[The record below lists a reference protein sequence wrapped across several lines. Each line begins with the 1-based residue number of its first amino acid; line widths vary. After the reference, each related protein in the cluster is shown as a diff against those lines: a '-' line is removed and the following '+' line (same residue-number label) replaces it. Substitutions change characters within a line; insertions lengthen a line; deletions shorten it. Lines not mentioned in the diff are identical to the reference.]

1 MAKKLTNKQISTL
14 ILAGIILSVGILFCF
29 HQALSGIISYIIG
42 ASIALVGLVV
52 IIMTAISER
61 NLFNQEGLFGIF
73 IIALGIF
80 FAVNDFVKNIFDF
93 IPYFLVAGG
102 TLLIGDSFFKL
113 FEDRKTLAFVF
124 ELLAGIAILVVGI
137 CLFTVQD
144 FKKYT
149 YMVLGIAM
157 IVFALYILIV
167 RFIVKRNQQ

>member
-14 ILAGIILSVGILFCF
+14 IVAGIILSIGVLFCF
-29 HQALSGIISYIIG
+29 HEALSGIISYIIG
-42 ASIALVGLVV
+42 ASISLVGLVM
-52 IIMTAISER
+52 IIMTAVSER
-61 NLFNQEGLFGIF
+61 NLFNQEGIFGTF

-80 FAVNDFVKNIFDF
+80 FAINDFIRNIFDF
-93 IPYFLVAGG
+93 IPYFLVGAGA
-102 TLLIGDSFFKL
+102 LLIGDSFFKL
-113 FEDRKTLAFVF
+113 FEDRKTAAFIF

-137 CLFTVQD
+137 LLFTLYN

-167 RFIVKRNQQ
+167 RFIVKKNQ

>member
-29 HQALSGIISYIIG
+29 HQALSGIISYILG
-42 ASIALVGLVV
+42 ASIGLVGIVI

-61 NLFNQEGLFGIF
+61 NLFNQEGFFGVF
-73 IIALGIF
+73 IIALGVF

-93 IPYFLVAGG
+93 IPYFLVGG
-102 TLLIGDSFFKL
+102 GALLIGDSFFKL
-113 FEDRKTLAFVF
+113 FEDRKTAAFIV

-137 CLFTVQD
+137 LLFTVHD

-167 RFIVKRNQQ
+167 RFLVKKNQE